1 MFRLCSEMTYGMI
14 ISSSS
19 LRDCMVLLKCFSFAL
34 NENALGNSNPGKLW
48 RVFPTEINCISKN
61 WLYVWSI
68 LINIDDGIWYFSTRS
83 TIWWCIVRAASFLAC
98 SGISGF
104 EVVFARV
111 TKPILRNRLF
121 IHNKFS
127 RSRAF
132 RCSRSLLAMR
142 AFAVAMVTTELR
154 TPPFLLTIFRKLH
167 TSSSTVSNIRGL
179 PYFKVPISYWH
190 LTPFSLDPGIFCVV
204 LMLGFL
210 QISNEDETF

>member
-1 MFRLCSEMTYGMI
+1 M
-14 ISSSS
+14 
-19 LRDCMVLLKCFSFAL
+19 MVFDTSQQDQQF
-34 NENALGNSNPGKLW
+34 
-48 RVFPTEINCISKN
+48 
-61 WLYVWSI
+61 
-68 LINIDDGIWYFSTRS
+68 DGAYY
-83 TIWWCIVRAASFLAC
+83 RAASFLAC